1 MFKSKHRF
9 YKIWYLREAFFWS
22 WHRARRI
29 FSAPGAAAVNQSLAR
44 ALNVFSS
51 AAPAPDP
58 LAFLGFALLVSPQHT
73 VIAFPPPASRSPWID
88 AFKGLACAAI
98 VWHHLAFYGPMSDVA
113 QPLAPALIS
122 WLYDYGRMA
131 VQVFLVLGGYLAAA
145 SLAPQGR
152 ARFDSAS
159 EQIMRRFV
167 RLVVPYAVALL
178 VAVVAA
184 ALVRPWLDHASVPE
198 DPSLAQLLANALLLQ
213 DIVGEEAL
221 SAGVWYV
228 AIDFQLFAL
237 ATLLFAAVRAL
248 PGLPPE
254 RAAGLAQGLVWLGTA
269 ASLWVF
275 NLQPELDMWALY
287 FLGAYGLGMLAFW
300 AVQAPRALPWVL
312 AMAAL
317 GVLALVQ
324 EFRWRIAVA
333 WVVALGLVWVL
344 RTVRR
349 PTPLCAWGLG
359 PLQRLGQM
367 SYSVF
372 LVHFPV
378 CLLVN
383 AFVSQVWPAAP
394 LANALGM
401 VMAFG
406 LSLAS
411 GQVLYQRVE
420 RQVPSWAWALR
431 WQASLVGTG
440 LMVALADN
448 WL

>member
-1 MFKSKHRF
+1 MQ
-9 YKIWYLREAFFWS
+9 
-22 WHRARRI
+22 
-29 FSAPGAAAVNQSLAR
+29 P
-44 ALNVFSS
+44 
-51 AAPAPDP
+51 
-58 LAFLGFALLVSPQHT
+58 LGFALLVSPQHT
-73 VIAFPPPASRSPWID
+73 VIALPPPASRSPWID

-98 VWHHLAFYGPMSDVA
+98 VWHHLVFYGPMSDVA
-113 QPLAPALIS
+113 QPLAPALIG
-122 WLYDYGRMA
+122 WWYDYGRMA

-167 RLVVPYAVALL
+167 RLVLPYAVALL
-178 VAVVAA
+178 LAVVVA

-237 ATLLFAAVRAL
+237 VTLLFAAVRAL
-248 PGLPPE
+248 PGLLPG
-254 RAAGLAQGLVWLGTA
+254 RAAVLAQGLVGLGTA

-275 NLQPELDMWALY
+275 NRHPELDMWAVY

-300 AVQAPRALPWVL
+300 AVQAPRALPWLL

-317 GVLALVQ
+317 GALALVQ
-324 EFRWRIAVA
+324 DFRWRIAVA
-333 WVVALGLVWVL
+333 WGMAFVLVWAL
-344 RTVRR
+344 RVWRR
-349 PTPLCAWGLG
+349 PAPLCAWGLG
-359 PLQRLGQM
+359 PWQRLGQM

-383 AFVSQVWPAAP
+383 ALVSQWWPASP
-394 LANALGM
+394 ILNALGM
-401 VMAFG
+401 LAAFA
-406 LSLAS
+406 LSLLA
-411 GQVLYQRVE
+411 GRVLYQRVE
-420 RQVPSWAWALR
+420 RHVPSWALALR
-431 WQASLVGTG
+431 WQAGLVGAG
-440 LMVALADN
+440 MVVALADG